1 MDNLYARVVVDL
13 WAPGIGDRYFHYL
26 IPSKYISQVREGT
39 RVMVPFG
46 NRKLLGFVMGFDST
60 PDVDKVK
67 EIISVV
73 DQIPLLTRELLDLA
87 RWISSF
93 YISPLVEVLKA
104 ILPNFYATTIKA
116 KEITVV
122 KLAVSDEEAGK
133 YAAVNRKRAPRQSRI
148 LDILLKGGEM
158 SLKDLLNL
166 SQAGRQSVKAL
177 QGKNLLDLSNKR
189 VIRGPFEDKLF
200 GLNPRLKLNP
210 KQEEVLTGIKNHLQR
225 GLSGNILLHGVT
237 GSGKTE
243 IYLQVIEEVVKG
255 GKEALVL
262 VPEISLTPQM
272 VKWFR
277 GRFGSLVTVLHSRL
291 SQGERYDQW
300 CRIRQGEIKIVIG
313 PRSAVFAPFSNL
325 GIIIID
331 EEHETTY
338 KQEESPRYDAR
349 DAAKRRSC
357 FFSCPVVLGSA
368 TPSVEAYYRAQEGED
383 MLLSIRDRVEK
394 RPLPPVEV
402 IDLKEE
408 INRGNRTL
416 FSKKL
421 YESIKITLQKK
432 QQVILFLNR
441 RGFATFLV
449 CRECG
454 YVLRCSHCSI
464 TLTYHANQELLK
476 CHYCHQEKGVPEAC
490 PGCGGNYIRFLGLGT
505 QRVEKGVRDLFPQAR
520 ILRMDVDAT
529 TRKGSHLDIFKTFQ
543 RGDADI
549 LIGTQMIAKGF
560 DFPRV
565 TLVGVILADTA
576 LNLPDFRAGERT
588 FQLLT
593 QVAGRTGRS
602 SLGGKV
608 IVQTF
613 NPEHYSIMAA
623 KKHDYQAFYQE
634 ELRLREQFQYPPYN
648 QLVRVGFSS
657 VSENNLSQKAGEFKG
672 MLMESLKGIKAEVLG
687 PCPCPLSKIRGR
699 YRWHLVIKSK
709 DFSGIHRASRQVWE
723 EFYKGSRN
731 KDFRVILDIN
741 PINML

>member
-1 MDNLYARVVVDL
+1 MDNQYARVVVDL
-13 WAPGIGDRYFHYL
+13 PAPGIGDRYFHYK
-26 IPSKYISQVREGT
+26 IPLNFISMVQVGT

-46 NRKLLGFVMGFDST
+46 SRKLLGFVVGFDAS
-60 PDVDKVK
+60 PEVDKVK
-67 EIISVV
+67 EIIKVV
-73 DQIPLLTRELLDLA
+73 DPFPLLTRELLDLA
-87 RWISSF
+87 RWISSL
-93 YISPLVEVLKA
+93 YMSPLVEVLKA
-104 ILPNFYATTIKA
+104 ILPNFYATTKP

-122 KLAVSDEEAGK
+122 KLTVERENALTHLEMI
-133 YAAVNRKRAPRQSRI
+133 RKRAPKQARI
-148 LDILLKGGEM
+148 LDILLQRGEI
-158 SLKDLLNL
+158 SLQDLLNA
-166 SQAGRQSVKAL
+166 SEAGRQSVKTL
-177 QGKNLLDLSNKR
+177 QEKNLLTLDKKR
-189 VIRGPFEDKLF
+189 IIRGSFEQKLF
-200 GLNPRLKLNP
+200 GLTSKLKLNP
-210 KQEEVLTGIKNHLQR
+210 KQAELLEGIKHQIEA
-225 GLSGNILLHGVT
+225 GLAGTVLLHGVT

-243 IYLQVIEEVVKG
+243 IYLQAIEEVVKT

-277 GRFGSLVTVLHSRL
+277 GRFGSMVTVLHSRL

-300 CRIRQGEIKIVIG
+300 CRIREGEIKIVIG
-313 PRSAVFAPFSNL
+313 PRSAVFAPFTNL

-349 DAAKRRSC
+349 DAAKKRGSFYC
-357 FFSCPVVLGSA
+357 CPVVLGSA
-368 TPSVEAYYRAQEGED
+368 TPSVEAYYHARKGTD
-383 MLLSIRDRVEK
+383 LLLSLKERVEQ

-402 IDLKEE
+402 VDLKEE

-416 FSKKL
+416 FSSTL
-421 YESIKITLQKK
+421 YENMKMVLDKK

-454 YVLRCSHCSI
+454 FVLRCSNCSI
-464 TLTYHANQELLK
+464 TLTYHASQDLLK
-476 CHYCHQEKGVPEAC
+476 CHYCHHEKRVPEEC

-505 QRVEKGVRDLFPQAR
+505 QRVEKGVKDLFPRAR
-520 ILRMDVDAT
+520 VLRMDMDAT
-529 TRKGSHLDIFKTFQ
+529 TRKGAHQDIFNAFK
-543 RGDADI
+543 RGEADI

-576 LNLPDFRAGERT
+576 LNLPDFRSGERT

-613 NPEHYSIMAA
+613 NPDHYSILAA
-623 KKHDYQAFYQE
+623 KHHDYETFFQE
-634 ELRLREQFQYPPYN
+634 EISLREEFQYPPFT
-648 QLVRVGFSS
+648 QMIRVVFSS
-657 VSENNLSQKAGEFKG
+657 LSEKVLSQKAGEFKE
-672 MLMESLKGIKAEVLG
+672 MLESSLEGIQAELLG
-687 PCPCPLSKIRGR
+687 PCPCPLSKVRGR
-699 YRWHLVIKSK
+699 YRWHLVIKSQN
-709 DFSGIHRASRQVWE
+709 FQGIHGVSRWVWE
-723 EFYKGSRN
+723 EFYKAAGN
-731 KDFRVILDIN
+731 KELRITLDVN